1 MLFVAINSECFFLL
15 TSSSGSAR
23 LKLIGL
29 VDLSTEAVNLHAWLM
44 AAAKNSKVNSSP
56 TKYL

>member
-1 MLFVAINSECFFLL
+1 MLFVKINSEYFFLL
-15 TSSSGSAR
+15 TNSSGSAR
-23 LKLIGL
+23 FKLIGL

-44 AAAKNSKVNSSP
+44 AAVKNSAVNSSP